1 MVMSM
6 EPLIFQTL
14 DRRAHPRAQPPR
26 RIRQR
31 LRTRPGAPA
40 SATWYPKNTTGRRQ
54 ANVGRFTGDPAH
66 RRGRAGSICGGVA
79 GVAPS
84 QRLPARGFLPVR
96 GPGPP
101 SLPHARGRAPGQPA
115 PGRIRSISCAK
126 GKACAARLQC
136 RPTGQGVRAGVAI
149 HPDGKQASAGGR
161 RATAAGASRS
171 FPRRKKPGARWQR
184 QGRGQSVGAKRG
196 RLDPPARDSGAPV
209 GAGALS
215 GANLT

>member
-1 MVMSM
+1 MYYGYEYGTIDFPDAGPACS
-6 EPLIFQTL
+6 PARATAKANPTTL
-14 DRRAHPRAQPPR
+14 ENAPRRARKRHLVPQ
-26 RIRQR
+26 
-31 LRTRPGAPA
+31 
-40 SATWYPKNTTGRRQ
+40 KNTTGRRQ

-184 QGRGQSVGAKRG
+184 QGGGN
-196 RLDPPARDSGAPV
+196 P
-209 GAGALS
+209 
-215 GANLT
+215 